1 MKESSM
7 PSEGQVS
14 LGEGGNDF
22 GLTPF
27 EKQAIALSVAG
38 YTHQESMEW
47 LGISQQD
54 LRLQL
59 EGVSSKLRVSNQFE
73 LLLFAVY
80 HQLIEISAGPESS
93 ESAHEIELTISNA
106 LPIQQT

>member
-7 PSEGQVS
+7 PIEGQVS
-14 LGEGGNDF
+14 LGESGNDF
-22 GLTPF
+22 GLTRL
-27 EKQAIALSVAG
+27 EKQAIAFSVAG
-38 YTHQESMEW
+38 YSHQESMEW

-54 LRLQL
+54 LCLQL
-59 EGVSSKLRVSNQFE
+59 EGISRKLCVSNQFE

-93 ESAHEIELTISNA
+93 ESTHEIELTISNA
-106 LPIQQT
+106 APIQRA